1 MTYLTRKNL
10 IITPAI
16 LITAACATLLIQMKT
31 ANADEI
37 EMNGR
42 LEIAQCSTEYTQP
55 AVTTCVSES
64 WICRI
69 TDGEI
74 SCQTKR

>member
-1 MTYLTRKNL
+1 MIYLNRKN
-10 IITPAI
+10 IILTLAI

-37 EMNGR
+37 TLDGR
-42 LEIAQCSTEYTQP
+42 TERAECTTEYTQP